1 MKKPL
6 PIQKINLRPYIGT
19 LYVTRTQAQFR
30 SAYKRLF
37 ADDDCG
43 LSDNDGGRYIRGPHR
58 QTRALTYLVWAEEGR
73 HMVHELA
80 HVVLD
85 LFETVGVAPCSS
97 GGEAFCYML
106 GKLCE
111 DVGIKI

>member
-1 MKKPL
+1 MKKP
-6 PIQKINLRPYIGT
+6 PIQKIDLRPYIGT
-19 LYVTRTQAQFR
+19 LYVVRTKDQFR

-43 LSDNDGGRYIRGPHR
+43 LKDSSGGRFIRGPHR
-58 QTRALTYLVWAEEGR
+58 KTRMLTYLVWAEKG
-73 HMVHELA
+73 HYMVHELS
-80 HVVLD
+80 HIVLD

-97 GGEAFCYML
+97 DGEAFCYML

-111 DVGIKI
+111 DVGIKL